1 MALLRDLLRFRKNDT
16 VIGITGHTQ
25 GVTTAMSPPNND
37 QRNTAHRLVSAAFS
51 SKVLSSEMTGV
62 QVLEERGERREE
74 RDLS

>member
-1 MALLRDLLRFRKNDT
+1 MPRDLLRFRKNDT

-51 SKVLSSEMTGV
+51 SKVLSSEMTGD
-62 QVLEERGERREE
+62 QVLLEERGERREE